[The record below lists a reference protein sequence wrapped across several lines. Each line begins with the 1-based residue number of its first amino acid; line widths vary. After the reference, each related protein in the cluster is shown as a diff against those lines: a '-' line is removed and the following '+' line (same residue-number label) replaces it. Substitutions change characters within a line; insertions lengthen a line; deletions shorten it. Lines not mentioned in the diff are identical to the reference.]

1 MIKHLKATWLWSN
14 KYHVLVMSLMLLPSA
29 ILFGYFSLI
38 TLALYCVSLWKW
50 HKTFADTQIKIIYAM
65 FAPWIIPILMGLPVG
80 MVHYFFQEPRIS
92 VSAHNL
98 SETSLHPEYRLYG
111 KPGNCLVSWTEMTMM
126 PFELGFD
133 LGSAIC
139 SKALPG
145 YHGTYQGPYP
155 TFEQSKQY
163 LESGQV
169 YVYSYADYTKNP
181 NSLPP
186 GMREETFKA
195 ILSYSNYP
203 MMSHLENLVGYTP
216 SQFQDSNMPES
227 TIDTIRWTQ
236 CGQQCMIIMPVE
248 FWGKIMYVPGNSI
261 LLMDT
266 QTSIIFARY
275 KHPSH
280 GDFIYNNKPT
290 KQ

>member
-1 MIKHLKATWLWSN
+1 MLKHLKATWLWNN

-98 SETSLHPEYRLYG
+98 SEKSLDPDYRLYG
-111 KPGNCLVSWTEMTMM
+111 KPGNCLILDRIDFAMM
-126 PFELGFD
+126 FVMVGAD
-133 LGSAIC
+133 LGSMMC
-139 SKALPG
+139 SKILPG

-155 TFEQSKQY
+155 SLKQSIHL
-163 LESGQV
+163 LESGHI
-169 YVYSYADYTKNP
+169 YSYDDYIKDP
-181 NSLPP
+181 DSLPLD
-186 GMREETFKA
+186 MREETFKA
-195 ILSYSNYP
+195 ILSYSEFP
-203 MMSHLENLVGYTP
+203 MMAYKENLVGYTP
-216 SQFQDSNMPES
+216 SQLQVSHES
-227 TIDTIRWTQ
+227 TLKTNAIKWAP
-236 CGQQCMIIMPVE
+236 CGQYCLVIRPIKLLSSKSTYIPD
-248 FWGKIMYVPGNSI
+248 NSI

-266 QTSIIFARY
+266 KTSIVFARY
-275 KHPSH
+275 KHDSDPV
-280 GDFIYNNKPT
+280 ILNKLVPLN
-290 KQ
+290 